1 MFMKYINVRGEQQV
15 NDLPEIFWNASV
27 EEIKRGYIFKE
38 DTGEYLCLICG
49 KSFVKG
55 IVYPEAD
62 ILYEAEKYMEVHIVK
77 EHSSTFEFLI
87 NLEKKYTGLTDH
99 QKNLL
104 SYFHKGYSDSD
115 IVKKQ
120 ESGSTSTIR
129 NHRFTLREKE
139 KQAKVFLAIMELL
152 NRKTGK
158 KESLINVHRSAT
170 MTDERYATT
179 EEENEQTLCKYFKHG
194 LEGPLTEFPTRE
206 KRKIVVLRHIVKRF
220 DLNKKYTEKEI
231 NEVLKGIYPDFA
243 TVRRYLIEY
252 GFMDRHDDGSLYW
265 VKI

>member
-1 MFMKYINVRGEQQV
+1 MG
-15 NDLPEIFWNASV
+15 DLSEIFWNSSV
-27 EEIKRGYIFKE
+27 EEIKKGYIFKE

-49 KSFVKG
+49 KAFQKG
-55 IVYPEAD
+55 IIYPEAD
-62 ILYEAEKYMEVHIVK
+62 ILYEAEKFMELHIVK
-77 EHSSTFEFLI
+77 EHSSTFEFLL

-104 SYFHKGYSDSD
+104 SYFQKGYSDNE
-115 IVKKQ
+115 IVKAQ

-152 NRKTGK
+152 NRKTTK
-158 KESLINVHRSAT
+158 KESLINVHRTAT
-170 MTDERYATT
+170 MTDERYVTT
-179 EEENEQTLCKYFKHG
+179 EEENEQTLGKYFKNG
-194 LEGPLTEFPTRE
+194 LDGPLTEFPTRE
-206 KRKIVVLRHIVKRF
+206 KRKIVVLRHIVKNF
-220 DLNKKYTEKEI
+220 ELNKKYTEKEV

-243 TVRRYLIEY
+243 TIRRSLIEY
-252 GFMDRHDDGSLYW
+252 GFMDRLDDCSLYW

>member
-1 MFMKYINVRGEQQV
+1 MKYINVRSEHQV
-15 NDLPEIFWNASV
+15 NDLSEIFWNASV
-27 EEIKRGYIFKE
+27 EEIKKGYIYKG

-49 KSFVKG
+49 KTFVKG
-55 IVYPEAD
+55 IIYPEAD
-62 ILYEAEKYMEVHIVK
+62 LLYEAGKYMEIHIVK
-77 EHSSTFEFLI
+77 EHSSTFEFLL

-104 SYFHKGYSDSD
+104 SFFHKGYSDSD
-115 IVKKQ
+115 IVKEQ

-152 NRKTGK
+152 NRKTTK

-179 EEENEQTLCKYFKHG
+179 EEENEQTLSKYFKHG
-194 LEGPLTEFPTRE
+194 LDGPLTEFPTRE
-206 KRKIVVLRHIVKRF
+206 KRKIVVLRHIVKNF
-220 DLNKKYTEKEI
+220 ELNKKYTEKEI

-243 TVRRYLIEY
+243 TIRRSLIEY
-252 GFMDRHDDGSLYW
+252 GFMDRHDDCSLYW